1 MPAAALMVVVVGLHL
16 PLHLDADQQQL
27 EQQRVATAGVL
38 AHRDVDDIL
47 DLGPAHQPLVDQ
59 HEHVAQ
65 CPDDHHAQRLR
76 LELKLVFILGRLMR
90 RVACEERANWRDI
103 AHGTGFDFHTIDD
116 APYWVESAYYAFT
129 LEQIERDIEVP
140 TAELEA
146 MCRELVTKA
155 INDDRI
161 MTTLQI
167 PRPFWNWIARSF
179 KSDELSL
186 YGRFDL
192 RYDGKGPAKL
202 LEFNA
207 DTPTAAFETGV
218 FQWKWLED
226 AIARKVLP
234 ENADQFN
241 SLHERLIE
249 GWKVIGKGRLVHFA
263 GIRETAEDAGTLAY
277 IEDCARQAGLETKQ
291 IEMKDIGKAGRSG
304 FVDLDNTPIELM
316 FKLYPWEWMMRETFG
331 ASLPG
336 APTQFVE
343 PPWKAILS
351 NKAILPLLWAMFP
364 NHPNLLPA
372 YFEGDAKV
380 TELGNSY
387 ARKPLFSREGAN
399 VDLIV
404 DGKPVDRDAGPYG
417 AEGFIRQA
425 VAPLP
430 EFDGN
435 YTVLGSWFAAGE
447 PCGLNVREDASPI
460 TKNSSRFL
468 PHAILG

>member
-1 MPAAALMVVVVGLHL
+1 
-16 PLHLDADQQQL
+16 
-27 EQQRVATAGVL
+27 
-38 AHRDVDDIL
+38 
-47 DLGPAHQPLVDQ
+47 
-59 HEHVAQ
+59 
-65 CPDDHHAQRLR
+65 
-76 LELKLVFILGRLMR
+76 
-90 RVACEERANWRDI
+90 
-103 AHGTGFDFHTIDD
+103 
-116 APYWVESAYYAFT
+116 
-129 LEQIERDIEVP
+129 
-140 TAELEA
+140 
-146 MCRELVTKA
+146 
-155 INDDRI
+155 
-161 MTTLQI
+161 
-167 PRPFWNWIARSF
+167 
-179 KSDELSL
+179 
-186 YGRFDL
+186 
-192 RYDGKGPAKL
+192 
-202 LEFNA
+202 
-207 DTPTAAFETGV
+207 
-218 FQWKWLED
+218 
-226 AIARKVLP
+226 
-234 ENADQFN
+234 
-241 SLHERLIE
+241 
-249 GWKVIGKGRLVHFA
+249 
-263 GIRETAEDAGTLAY
+263 
-277 IEDCARQAGLETKQ
+277 
-291 IEMKDIGKAGRSG
+291 
-304 FVDLDNTPIELM
+304 
-316 FKLYPWEWMMRETFG
+316 MRETFG

-380 TELGNSY
+380 AELGNSY

-468 PHAILG
+468 PHAIVG